1 MNGGK
6 NGVGAL
12 TRAGALWQPTVF
24 GCCGAKLPEHFSV
37 AESPFCCPG
46 FPTDVGRLCSH
57 RDQLPVHS
65 ATVCVNA
72 SAVLDGYDGCFCS
85 VECFAQNRFPIGT
98 RVEVAWDSGETFQA
112 LVDEYSGEE
121 KQGEFVNSL
130 SLSGRTQAPA
140 GCGRKE
146 PPPLLPTHAPKQ
158 PLHDWLYSC
167 SR

>member
-1 MNGGK
+1 M
-6 NGVGAL
+6 